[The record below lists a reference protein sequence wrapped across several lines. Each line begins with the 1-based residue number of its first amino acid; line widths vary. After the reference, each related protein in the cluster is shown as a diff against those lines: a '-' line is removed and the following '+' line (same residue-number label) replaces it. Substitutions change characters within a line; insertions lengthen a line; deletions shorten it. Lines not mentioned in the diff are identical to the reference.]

1 MEMEKCSES
10 TPRLP
15 RIEAEASNANSSK
28 VAPPQVITVDTS
40 ANKLDEDKS
49 STGAEGAASTART
62 PKHANKT
69 TGGAPARRAPQHGQG
84 GPVGNNGV
92 FYPPYD
98 GRPVGGNGAFQPHDS
113 RRQPPPHSRLGDQ
126 YYNQAPPIHVS
137 PGGAGS
143 SAAAYDGRGPGGG
156 GAYYNRQG
164 PGGYPP
170 HGPPPAYYDQRGG
183 YNDYGHPSQMS
194 RPPPHASGQRYDAP
208 HPQQMRGQHQY
219 PPQQNFPQQSYNG
232 YQSDP
237 RNVPSYGSGPPPN
250 YPPGTGQYPSNRA
263 PDQHYPRDNHDYP
276 PQEPHAGPNENA
288 FSRSVS
294 TSFDRSVK
302 QEKPPTTSKP
312 TGRIQAPEM
321 KSSTA
326 PEDRDESGDASMA
339 SDDISWKQLNQV
351 HSIDDTAIQE
361 HLRLKKSE
369 DEKDIKD
376 EDPPSNSS
384 SLTNSP
390 TDGAAR
396 RGLLAESIA
405 AIAAAGVVVAK
416 TEDILKASS
425 LDELCSVASAQPPIH
440 LDTSNKKKSS
450 STANAPNSPGT
461 VDSASLDL
469 MKCSS
474 DGSGLLNLVPSKGGE
489 GLLYDDKNE
498 QIEERGDKGE
508 SAKGGEE
515 LRRAPSDLDEIPPRK
530 KAKIES
536 KEALKLEKSP
546 LSITCSPSA
555 ATTRKGSDNR
565 KMPSSKSSTFEK
577 TDFHASPNIGVNSL
591 YDKPPTY
598 SYSMDSA
605 PALPRGSKNKSSHP
619 TLPPRPTS
627 SSSSTLTPGQMHIDN
642 NDPANAAVSSI
653 PSWEINAVDSFG
665 GGSVGGGHGLSNNF
679 SFQDYPMLSATE
691 SNLGNIDNRVPAG
704 TAMPHPGNTHPPPT
718 MSPGQTYG
726 GMNHPRMHPHQ
737 QSNQPAIES
746 RNQSFEG
753 GHYHGG
759 GNFHRTESMDTRY
772 GRGPGPAYHDGSYKH
787 GHQGSFPP
795 HAPSWG
801 TAGSAQSHPSYQQQG
816 HHGAGHHSYMGGR
829 MGDYPPVMRNFSQD
843 SGHRASPPPGPVGPH
858 RQHYMHRPPTNFQPP
873 PEFVA
878 PHNPHLT
885 RRPPPAVYI
894 MSSQGANHPNAKRG
908 TGVFSWSKDD
918 DSRLAEIMKK
928 YKNPRDWEPI
938 AKEHGM
944 GKSAK
949 DCHERWIRYLKPGV
963 RKGQWTDQEDAI
975 VIDAVQNSSEQPFTR
990 WSDLAQRLPGRVG
1003 KQIRD
1008 RWVNHLNP
1016 NINHLPF
1023 SREDD
1028 LLLWEGHKKLGKRWV
1043 EISTKSFNS
1052 TRSENHIKN
1061 RWYSASFKKFISN
1074 EFGPDAYSGGK
1085 SKGKDDKAKTK
1096 TKKGNEDPA
1105 TKPVGVG
1112 A

>member
-1 MEMEKCSES
+1 MEKCSGS
-10 TPRLP
+10 TPP
-15 RIEAEASNANSSK
+15 KAEDGVVNAPSK
-28 VAPPQVITVDTS
+28 AAPPQVITVDTS
-40 ANKLDEDKS
+40 AKLEEDKT
-49 STGAEGAASTART
+49 STGGEGPANTART

-69 TGGAPARRAPQHGQG
+69 TGGQPPRRVHPHNQG
-84 GPVGNNGV
+84 GPVGNGGY
-92 FYPPYD
+92 YPPYE

-113 RRQPPPHSRLGDQ
+113 RRPPPPHSRLGDQ
-126 YYNQAPPIHVS
+126 YYKQPPPIHVS

-143 SAAAYDGRGPGGG
+143 SAAAYDNRGPGGG
-156 GAYYNRQG
+156 GPYYNRQG
-164 PGGYPP
+164 HGGYPP
-170 HGPPPAYYDQRGG
+170 HGPPPGYYDQRGG

-194 RPPPHASGQRYDAP
+194 RPPPHPSGQRYDGP
-208 HPQQMRGQHQY
+208 HSQHMRGQHQY
-219 PPQQNFPQQSYNG
+219 PPPQHYQQQSYNG
-232 YQSDP
+232 YQTDP
-237 RNVPSYGSGPPPN
+237 RNGSSYGSGPPPN
-250 YPPGTGQYPSNRA
+250 YPPGPGHYPPNRHSEH
-263 PDQHYPRDNHDYP
+263 HYPRDNHGYP
-276 PQEPHAGPNENA
+276 PSDPHGGPNNSTP

-302 QEKPPTTSKP
+302 QEKPPAKSKP
-312 TGRIQAPEM
+312 SDTKQTEM
-321 KSSTA
+321 KNSA
-326 PEDRDESGDASMA
+326 AQESREQQAGDASMA
-339 SDDISWKQLNQV
+339 SDDDSWKQLNQV

-361 HLRLKKSE
+361 HLQLKKSE
-369 DEKDIKD
+369 EKTKNNDEH
-376 EDPPSNSS
+376 PPSNSS

-390 TDGAAR
+390 TDGAVR
-396 RGLLAESIA
+396 RGVLADPSN
-405 AIAAAGVVVAK
+405 AAAFAAAATEVAK
-416 TEDILKASS
+416 TGDIHKTSS
-425 LDELCSVASAQPPIH
+425 LDELCSVASAQPPMDI
-440 LDTSNKKKSS
+440 DESNKKKSS
-450 STANAPNSPGT
+450 LANAPSSPGT

-489 GLLYDDKNE
+489 GLLYDDKHG
-498 QIEERGDKGE
+498 QVEERGDKGE

-515 LRRAPSDLDEIPPRK
+515 LRRAPSDLEDKPPRK
-530 KAKIES
+530 KARIEKESS
-536 KEALKLEKSP
+536 KVEKSP

-555 ATTRKGSDNR
+555 ANIKKATEKL
-565 KMPSSKSSTFEK
+565 KAPSSQSSTIDK
-577 TDFHASPNIGVNSL
+577 TDFHASPNLTGNSL

-605 PALPRGSKNKSSHP
+605 PALPRGSKNKHSSSSSNP
-619 TLPPRPTS
+619 ALPPRPTS
-627 SSSSTLTPGQMHIDN
+627 SSSSTLTPGQMHIDGQ
-642 NDPANAAVSSI
+642 DPANGVVSSI

-665 GGSVGGGHGLSNNF
+665 GGSVGGGHGLSNNL
-679 SFQDYPMLSATE
+679 SFQDYPVLSGSE
-691 SNLGNIDNRVPAG
+691 SILGN
-704 TAMPHPGNTHPPPT
+704 TPHPPNSLPPPT
-718 MSPGQTYG
+718 MSPGQPYG
-726 GMNHPRMHPHQ
+726 GMNHSRMPPHQ
-737 QSNQPAIES
+737 NNHPPIES
-746 RNQSFEG
+746 RNQSFDG

-759 GNFHRTESMDTRY
+759 PNFHRTESMDVSY
-772 GRGPGPAYHDGSYKH
+772 GRGPGPAYHDGGYKH
-787 GHQGSFPP
+787 GHQGPFPP

-801 TAGSAQSHPSYQQQG
+801 TAGSAQSHPSYQG
-816 HHGAGHHSYMGGR
+816 HHGGHHSYMGNR
-829 MGDYPPVMRNFSQD
+829 MGDYPPVMRNYSQD

-858 RQHYMHRPPTNFQPP
+858 GRHHYMHRPPPNFQPP

-878 PHNPHLT
+878 PHSHLT

-894 MSSQGANHPNAKRG
+894 MSSQGANHPNSKRG

-918 DSRLAEIMKK
+918 DSRLTEIMKK

-944 GKSAK
+944 GKTAK

-963 RKGQWTDQEDAI
+963 RKGQWTDQEDSI

-1028 LLLWEGHKKLGKRWV
+1028 LLLWEGHQKLGKRWV
-1043 EISTKSFNS
+1043 EISSKSFNS

-1061 RWYSASFKKFISN
+1061 RWYSASFKKFIAN

-1085 SKGKDDKAKTK
+1085 SKGKDDKAKSK
-1096 TKKGNEDPA
+1096 SKKGNEDPA
-1105 TKPVGVG
+1105 TKPVGV
-1112 A
+1112 

>member
-1 MEMEKCSES
+1 
-10 TPRLP
+10 
-15 RIEAEASNANSSK
+15 
-28 VAPPQVITVDTS
+28 
-40 ANKLDEDKS
+40 
-49 STGAEGAASTART
+49 
-62 PKHANKT
+62 
-69 TGGAPARRAPQHGQG
+69 
-84 GPVGNNGV
+84 
-92 FYPPYD
+92 
-98 GRPVGGNGAFQPHDS
+98 
-113 RRQPPPHSRLGDQ
+113 
-126 YYNQAPPIHVS
+126 
-137 PGGAGS
+137 
-143 SAAAYDGRGPGGG
+143 
-156 GAYYNRQG
+156 
-164 PGGYPP
+164 
-170 HGPPPAYYDQRGG
+170 
-183 YNDYGHPSQMS
+183 
-194 RPPPHASGQRYDAP
+194 
-208 HPQQMRGQHQY
+208 
-219 PPQQNFPQQSYNG
+219 
-232 YQSDP
+232 
-237 RNVPSYGSGPPPN
+237 
-250 YPPGTGQYPSNRA
+250 
-263 PDQHYPRDNHDYP
+263 
-276 PQEPHAGPNENA
+276 
-288 FSRSVS
+288 
-294 TSFDRSVK
+294 VK
-302 QEKPPTTSKP
+302 QDKPPTTSKP
-312 TGRIQAPEM
+312 SDGNQPTDM
-321 KSSTA
+321 KNSGG
-326 PEDRDESGDASMA
+326 PDDREQRGDASIG

-351 HSIDDTAIQE
+351 HSIDDSAIQE
-361 HLRLKKSE
+361 HLRLKKDE
-369 DEKDIKD
+369 EKQGEKD
-376 EDPPSNSS
+376 EEPPSNSS

-396 RGLLAESIA
+396 RGVLSGDR
-405 AIAAAGVVVAK
+405 AAAFEVAVAEAK
-416 TEDILKASS
+416 TEDIQKASS
-425 LDELCSVASAQPPIH
+425 LDELSSVASAQPPMD
-440 LDTSNKKKSS
+440 LDASNKKKSS
-450 STANAPNSPGT
+450 STANALHSPGGT

-474 DGSGLLNLVPSKGGE
+474 DGSGLLNLVPPKDE
-489 GLLYDDKNE
+489 GLLYDDKDG
-498 QIEERGDKGE
+498 QVEERGDKGE
-508 SAKGGEE
+508 SAKGEEE
-515 LRRAPSDLDEIPPRK
+515 LRRAPSEDEKPPRK
-530 KAKIES
+530 KVRMSS
-536 KEALKLEKSP
+536 KENLKIEKSP

-555 ATTRKGSDNR
+555 SNIKKGSDNR
-565 KMPSSKSSTFEK
+565 KAPSSQGSTIEK
-577 TDFHASPNIGVNSL
+577 TDFHVSPNIGVNSL

-605 PALPRGSKNKSSHP
+605 PSIPRGHKKNQSVSSLNPTP

-642 NDPANAAVSSI
+642 QDPANGVVSSI

-665 GGSVGGGHGLSNNF
+665 GGSVGGGQGLSTNF
-679 SFQDYPMLSATE
+679 SFQEYPMLPNSE
-691 SNLGNIDNRVPAG
+691 SNLGTVDSRGPGGMSHSNSL
-704 TAMPHPGNTHPPPT
+704 PHPT
-718 MSPGQTYG
+718 MSPGQPYG
-726 GMNHPRMHPHQ
+726 GMNHSRTHPHQ
-737 QSNQPAIES
+737 QNNHPAIES

-759 GNFHRTESMDTRY
+759 GNFHRTDSMDVGY
-772 GRGPGPAYHDGSYKH
+772 NRGPPGPGFHDGGYKH
-787 GHQGSFPP
+787 GHQGPFPP

-801 TAGSAQSHPSYQQQG
+801 TAGSAQSHPSYQG
-816 HHGAGHHSYMGGR
+816 HHGGGHHSYMGGR
-829 MGDYPPVMRNFSQD
+829 MGDYPPVMRNYSQD

-858 RQHYMHRPPTNFQPP
+858 GRHYMHRPPPNFQPP

-894 MSSQGANHPNAKRG
+894 MSSQGANHPNSKRG

-918 DSRLAEIMKK
+918 DSRLTEIMKK

-944 GKSAK
+944 GKTAK

-963 RKGQWTDQEDAI
+963 RKGQWTDQEDSI

-1074 EFGPDAYSGGK
+1074 EFGPDAYTGGK

-1096 TKKGNEDPA
+1096 SKKGSEDPA
-1105 TKPVGVG
+1105 TKAVG